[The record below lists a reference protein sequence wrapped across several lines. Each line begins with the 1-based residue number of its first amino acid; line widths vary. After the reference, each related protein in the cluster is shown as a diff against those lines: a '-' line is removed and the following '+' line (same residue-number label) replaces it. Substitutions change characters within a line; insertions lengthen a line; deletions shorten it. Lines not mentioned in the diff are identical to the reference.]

1 MQTLASHLPKNGKNV
16 DLLLVAENESTIMLW
31 DCGITIGRNI
41 QAQTPGVIVKDPK
54 ITCLLVDM
62 AVPTDRNVSAVE
74 IKKLSHAKTYILK
87 DNVAT

>member
-1 MQTLASHLPKNGKNV
+1 MNV
-16 DLLLVAENESTIMLW
+16 DLLLVAENESTIVLW

-41 QAQTPGVIVKDPK
+41 QAQMSDVIVKDTK

-74 IKKLSHAKTYILK
+74 IK
-87 DNVAT
+87 

>member
-16 DLLLVAENESTIMLW
+16 ER
-31 DCGITIGRNI
+31 RNI

-74 IKKLSHAKTYILK
+74 IKKLSHAKTYLLK